1 MKEHELHKSLTQLN
15 ELHKRLDRIRQELD
29 KETDNIT
36 AEPEGDYFTHAAKTM
51 LHNDLIT
58 MQLTLDRHLEE
69 IDKRRE
75 EIRAELQRL

>member
-1 MKEHELHKSLTQLN
+1 MKEHELHKSLTQLT
-15 ELHKRLDRIRQELD
+15 EMHKRLDRIRQDID
-29 KETDNIT
+29 KETDNLA
-36 AEPEGDYFTHAAKTM
+36 AEPEGEYLTHNAKTM

-58 MQLTLDRHLEE
+58 MQLTLDRHLTE